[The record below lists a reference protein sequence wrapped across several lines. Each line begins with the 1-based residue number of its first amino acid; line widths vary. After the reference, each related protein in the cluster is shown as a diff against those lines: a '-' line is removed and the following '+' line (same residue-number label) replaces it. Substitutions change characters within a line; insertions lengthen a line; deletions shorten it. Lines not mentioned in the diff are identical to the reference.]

1 MVELNMLS
9 KYTRNDGNNE
19 EGLGSILQS
28 QLHLYAYCRMM
39 NYHPCMLKLNNIS
52 HHQYT
57 TETPE
62 SYTKKLNDFFSFSS
76 YESQMGDFIDPHWL
90 IKEWGEKFN
99 KEKKEFIQELNEM
112 IVYDGPFFFSKEK
125 KTVSIHIRALN
136 NEDVCYNQNRE
147 YFDKTK
153 ENYFINLIENI
164 IDTYKENLDIHI
176 FSQGNEESFKIFTD
190 KFNCKLH
197 INEDII
203 TTFYHLMYSDFLL
216 TSNSSLSWCAHLFG
230 NNKYVYSRDNFFHS
244 WYPETILVDIHGNI
258 KK

>member
-1 MVELNMLS
+1 MVKLDMLS

-39 NYHPCMLKLNNIS
+39 NYRPCMLKLTNIS

-112 IVYDGPFFFSKEK
+112 IVYNGPVFFDKEK
-125 KTVSIHIRALN
+125 KN
-136 NEDVCYNQNRE
+136 
-147 YFDKTK
+147 
-153 ENYFINLIENI
+153 
-164 IDTYKENLDIHI
+164 
-176 FSQGNEESFKIFTD
+176 SFKLEAW
-190 KFNCKLH
+190 KG
-197 INEDII
+197 INR
-203 TTFYHLMYSDFLL
+203 
-216 TSNSSLSWCAHLFG
+216 
-230 NNKYVYSRDNFFHS
+230 V
-244 WYPETILVDIHGNI
+244 
-258 KK
+258 

>member
-1 MVELNMLS
+1 
-9 KYTRNDGNNE
+9 
-19 EGLGSILQS
+19 
-28 QLHLYAYCRMM
+28 
-39 NYHPCMLKLNNIS
+39 
-52 HHQYT
+52 
-57 TETPE
+57 
-62 SYTKKLNDFFSFSS
+62 
-76 YESQMGDFIDPHWL
+76 MGDFIDPHWL

-112 IVYDGPFFFSKEK
+112 IVYNGPVFFDKEK
-125 KTVSIHIRALN
+125 KTVSIHIRTLN

-176 FSQGNEESFKIFTD
+176 FSQGNEESFKIFTN

-203 TTFYHLMYSDFLL
+203 TTFYHLMCSDFLL